1 MYSQMN
7 LYSEYTKAL
16 IFFFCNVCRL
26 RRVMR
31 WQEQRL
37 LKIPAEAEV
46 LKKKAEEEA
55 AARAQVVGLGFRV
68 QAVFTTR
75 RRQPHRQSR
84 RY

>member
-1 MYSQMN
+1 M
-7 LYSEYTKAL
+7 
-16 IFFFCNVCRL
+16 CRL

-68 QAVFTTR
+68 
-75 RRQPHRQSR
+75 
-84 RY
+84 